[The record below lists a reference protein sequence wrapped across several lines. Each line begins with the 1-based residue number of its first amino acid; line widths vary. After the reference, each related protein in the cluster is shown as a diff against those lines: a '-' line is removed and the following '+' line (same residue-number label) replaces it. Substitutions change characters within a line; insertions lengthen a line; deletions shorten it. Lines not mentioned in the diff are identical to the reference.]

1 MIAFTGGMNYFSPPG
16 RTGRKE
22 IQMLRMFI
30 YAIGVIVSA
39 FVIAMSVVTAL
50 DLIKD
55 RKKENK

>member
-1 MIAFTGGMNYFSPPG
+1 
-16 RTGRKE
+16 
-22 IQMLRMFI
+22 MLRMII